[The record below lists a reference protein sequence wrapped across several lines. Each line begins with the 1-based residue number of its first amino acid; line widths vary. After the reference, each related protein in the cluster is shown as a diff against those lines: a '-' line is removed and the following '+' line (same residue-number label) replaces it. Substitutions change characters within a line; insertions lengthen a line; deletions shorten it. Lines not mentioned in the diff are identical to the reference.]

1 MNIDLAWN
9 SFKILKNEWEHSIL
23 RNIINLISKYFLKP
37 DLFPYLYQ
45 VILNREVIKDHVLP
59 NKFHT
64 RVKSVLTTQSVI
76 LHLRK

>member
-1 MNIDLAWN
+1 MI
-9 SFKILKNEWEHSIL
+9 
-23 RNIINLISKYFLKP
+23 KYILKP

-64 RVKSVLTTQSVI
+64 RVKSVLTTYTSV
-76 LHLRK
+76 L